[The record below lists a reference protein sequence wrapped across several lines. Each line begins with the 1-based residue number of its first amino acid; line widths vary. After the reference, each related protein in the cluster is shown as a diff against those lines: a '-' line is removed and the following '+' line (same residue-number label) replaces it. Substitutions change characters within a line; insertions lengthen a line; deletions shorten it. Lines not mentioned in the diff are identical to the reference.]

1 MNEALVREF
10 IEMVLELRSK
20 KGGSSFGHKF
30 NMKQFESLENTNMM
44 LSYAQSFLEFLGKG
58 SSRAAFILSN
68 RYALKIALNQK
79 GIAQN
84 KTEVA
89 VYTNPKTKSIIAK
102 VHNADSEYKWLIS
115 DIVRPLQKGQEREF
129 MSLTG
134 LNWERF
140 VKFLNDKNL
149 AAFKGEPPQIAIAV
163 KSTMEANNL
172 LKGDIKE
179 IDHWGKTPDGR
190 LVLLDYGFTGEVWDE
205 HYSDDAKREK
215 EKLGNAST
223 DVATA
228 KPGNGKRD
236 DSTRPAKPRHPAAD
250 AATKR

>member
-1 MNEALVREF
+1 
-10 IEMVLELRSK
+10 MVLELRSK

-44 LSYAQSFLEFLGKG
+44 LSYAESFLEFLGKG

-68 RYALKIALNQK
+68 KYALKIALNQK

-89 VYTNPKTKSIIAK
+89 VYTNPKTKSVIAK

-115 DIVRPLQKGQEREF
+115 DIVRPLQKGSEREF

-134 LNWERF
+134 LDWERF
-140 VKFLNDKNL
+140 KKFLNEKDL
-149 AAFKGEPPQIAIAV
+149 TEFKGEPPKIAV
-163 KSTMEANNL
+163 AVKATMEANNL
-172 LKGDIKE
+172 LKGDIRE

-205 HYSDDAKREK
+205 HYSADSKKKKKDLENAPTSKDKTNRPGSGDEPKTKPARPVAQPINGSDPTDRDEK
-215 EKLGNAST
+215 
-223 DVATA
+223 
-228 KPGNGKRD
+228 
-236 DSTRPAKPRHPAAD
+236 TRR
-250 AATKR
+250 